1 MCWEDL
7 NSDGESM
14 FTAMLTN
21 SCTASG
27 DGLRVIERVFKVHK
41 QVTQVL
47 TARGAIYE
55 RLCALPVFSRVM
67 TPRWC
72 HQEVKAPF
80 LSPPPW
86 QLLLKGRRSILTR
99 GSISATKPPAL
110 HCTPRVG
117 L

>member
-1 MCWEDL
+1 MVSPCLLQCRLILALHQGMGSESL
-7 NSDGESM
+7 NVFLK
-14 FTAMLTN
+14 FTNRLP
-21 SCTASG
+21 
-27 DGLRVIERVFKVHK
+27 
-41 QVTQVL
+41 QVL
-47 TARGAIYE
+47 TARGAICE

-110 HCTPRVG
+110 HCTPRAG